1 VQHQHVLDVWR
12 RYGGDGVVPP
22 AVASRLSQHD
32 TPTLEEAAD
41 LVVRLHGRLD
51 AELWERKARMT
62 GTFLRSLGPSAPPP
76 ERRLPTGF
84 DPFAGDDDDV
94 PGRRRSV

>member
-1 VQHQHVLDVWR
+1 MQHQHVLDVWR
-12 RYGGDGVVPP
+12 RYGGDGVLPP
-22 AVASRLSQHD
+22 AVASQLSQHD

-62 GTFLRSLGPSAPPP
+62 GRFLRSLGPAAPTP
-76 ERRLPTGF
+76 ERHLPAGF
-84 DPFAGDDDDV
+84 DPFAGDDAGV
-94 PGRRRSV
+94 PDGRRRA